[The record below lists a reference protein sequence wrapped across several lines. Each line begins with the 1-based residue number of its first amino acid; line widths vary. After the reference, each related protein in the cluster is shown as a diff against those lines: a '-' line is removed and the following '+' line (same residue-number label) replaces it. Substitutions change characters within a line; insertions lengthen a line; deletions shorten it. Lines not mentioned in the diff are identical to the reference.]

1 MVLCGVDGVRG
12 HVTDECSPLAWII
25 HEPSLESAGGR
36 RTRRRKENALT
47 TLVTNVNSYVV
58 YTAVEQKNSRS

>member
-1 MVLCGVDGVRG
+1 MDIVL
-12 HVTDECSPLAWII
+12 TLAPLVQALTWII